1 MTKWTYSKIWKSTTP
16 KLYSSKAELYNIAR
30 LYFTVYSC
38 STLYKVLAPNF
49 NDWTK
54 TWIYFR
60 MFTDLCNFLKTIL
73 DKNIT
78 DKVLRIFLK
87 LLSLSTTRISEKSY
101 LIWTIFEKWSQLA
114 VWIFWRFM
122 DVSWSE
128 VRLPQWKFGDIVGNR
143 IL

>member
-1 MTKWTYSKIWKSTTP
+1 MNLSKRLKISNSKSEQINIRIVHYC
-16 KLYSSKAELYNIAR
+16 KSVLSVYNSSI
-30 LYFTVYSC
+30 
-38 STLYKVLAPNF
+38 LYKVLAPNF